1 MNPRKAWPR
10 FRVEDLLAYT
20 HCDIINAMQWSSIN
34 WPRLLKLALLGAV
47 GFWLPDVIL
56 HALRNYDFDGRSVRI
71 VTIVSP
77 LTFLF
82 TAFLAKWADK
92 HSPQKRVVPA
102 MVAGVWLFGG
112 LFMMVGAS
120 FAGGGFAKPHSAFPL
135 FVTLLLS
142 IFPMYTFIMA
152 TYDGALGAL
161 LLVTAVAVTAWIL
174 ERRGIL
180 LRFGRKEGIHKV

>member
-1 MNPRKAWPR
+1 M
-10 FRVEDLLAYT
+10 F
-20 HCDIINAMQWSSIN
+20 AMQWSSVN
-34 WPRLLKLALLGAV
+34 WSRLVKLMLLGAV

-56 HALRNYDFDGRSVRI
+56 HALRNYDFNGRDVRI

-82 TAFLAKWADK
+82 TTFLAKWADK

-102 MVAGVWLFGG
+102 MLGGVWLLGG

-135 FVTLLLS
+135 VVTLSLS

-161 LLVTAVAVTAWIL
+161 LLVTAVALPVWIV
-174 ERRGIL
+174 ERSGIL
-180 LRFGRKEGIHKV
+180 SRFGRKARISAVN